1 MGSLLA
7 GATLASSIRFLVAL
21 AGCSAL
27 FQAGA
32 IILGIFILEAAAAF
46 RNP

>member
-1 MGSLLA
+1 MESLLA
-7 GATLASSIRFLVAL
+7 GATLASSIWFLVAL

-27 FQAGA
+27 FQTRA
-32 IILGIFILEAAAAF
+32 IILGIFILEDAVAF